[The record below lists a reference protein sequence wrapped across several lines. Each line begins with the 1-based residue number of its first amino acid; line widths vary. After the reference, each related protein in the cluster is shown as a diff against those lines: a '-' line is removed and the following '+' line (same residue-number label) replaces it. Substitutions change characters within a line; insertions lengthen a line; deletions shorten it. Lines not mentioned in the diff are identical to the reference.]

1 MDFLENAV
9 LPQSAHHMV
18 LLKYL
23 LALTFLIVLPYFTLL
38 IGSSLLSVYYNSKS
52 KRSDNTYYSKFSKQ
66 LIDLVTFNKSMS
78 FGFGVVPILSA
89 IFCYA
94 QLLHMTDSGVP
105 QNIFISLIF
114 FLTGIV
120 LIYTYKYS
128 SHINDILGKIKDSD
142 EESDIYKLKA
152 VKLLNKTGKYGLVLL
167 LVSAYLFIGSI
178 ELAIDSS
185 RWGEDSSL
193 LGIILSINTLT
204 YFLYFIA
211 ASISVTSAVLLY
223 FYFRPNYDWQENDPN
238 YKSFVKKFA
247 LTRGLIAT
255 LILPALIVLNV
266 FVTPAVALNG
276 IVFGSIVIIL
286 FIVLLIANLFYLM
299 LKESNTKFSSSVIY
313 LFVILFT
320 FLVIKEQAAFS
331 TSTQN
336 QFQKLSAN
344 YEEYRVKLNEELGIE
359 TVAVSGEDIFNGRCS
374 ACHKF
379 DVKLVGPPYN
389 SVLSKYVGK
398 QDELAKFVLNPV
410 KINPDYPVMPN
421 QGLKPNE
428 AKAIAEYILKVYQE
442 NQN

>member
-128 SHINDILGKIKDSD
+128 SHINDILGKIKESD

-152 VKLLNKTGKYGLVLL
+152 AKLLNKTGKYGLVLL

-223 FYFRPNYDWQENDPN
+223 FYFRPNYDWQENDLN
-238 YKSFVKKFA
+238 YKNFVKKFA

-359 TVAVSGEDIFNGRCS
+359 TVAASGEDIFNGRCS

-389 SVLSKYVGK
+389 SVLGKYVGK

>member
-128 SHINDILGKIKDSD
+128 SHINDILGKIKESD

-152 VKLLNKTGKYGLVLL
+152 AKLLNKTGKYGLVLL

-223 FYFRPNYDWQENDPN
+223 FYFRPNYEWQENDPN
-238 YKSFVKKFA
+238 YKNFVKKFA

-389 SVLSKYVGK
+389 SVLGKYVGK